1 MQPSPLAV
9 IYQLH
14 PDLSESDALQAA
26 YLLSNAQQQG
36 IKLTYS
42 LVEKI
47 IFDVTSPL
55 HRWQ

>member
-9 IYQLH
+9 IYELN

>member
-1 MQPSPLAV
+1 MQPSPLS
-9 IYQLH
+9 IIFELN

-26 YLLSNAQQQG
+26 YLLSNAQDQG

>member
-9 IYQLH
+9 IYELN

-26 YLLSNAQQQG
+26 YLLSNAQDQG